1 MLSEKW
7 KWTKPRTKLRYPVRK
22 DKDKT
27 SRELCETREKVC
39 DMRMRMLSRRE
50 EKPKKNP
57 ASSSATQDKT

>member
-7 KWTKPRTKLRYPVRK
+7 KWTKPRTKPRYPVRK

-27 SRELCETREKVC
+27 RQVVNSAKHEKRFATCACACSV
-39 DMRMRMLSRRE
+39 E
-50 EKPKKNP
+50 GKKSP